1 MKAVLVIDTPKNCAS
16 CPLWCVCPILDKYGF
31 KTFEQILFSD
41 MYGKNTCGVAPGCPL
56 RPLPQKKEVDEQSLD
71 LMWWSG
77 EHDMAYDVGY
87 NACLKEITGEEE
99 KK

>member
-1 MKAVLVIDTPKNCAS
+1 MKAVLVIDTSKCGGCPFCHKNDYYSWCDAPRKERS
-16 CPLWCVCPILDKYGF
+16 WEMPLTSKDIEEERTV
-31 KTFEQILFSD
+31 E
-41 MYGKNTCGVAPGCPL
+41 CPL

>member
-1 MKAVLVIDTPKNCAS
+1 MKAVLVIDMPKDCYD
-16 CPLWCVCPILDKYGF
+16 CPLSREDTIYDEHVFICIGYNAEIEDLSARADW
-31 KTFEQILFSD
+31 
-41 MYGKNTCGVAPGCPL
+41 CPL